1 MATEL
6 DTRTGGCL
14 CGAVTVSAMLP
25 GTGMQLCH
33 CKQCQTW
40 TGGGPLTAIRAK
52 DVVFEGE
59 ENIQSYCASGHGERG
74 FCRICGST
82 IFWKMQGK
90 PPAFLPIGLFEDQSG
105 IRVTEEIFVDRR
117 PDWLPA
123 HEGAAQHDEAEMQ
136 AQLAAYLA
144 RSGDG

>member
-1 MATEL
+1 MAT
-6 DTRTGGCL
+6 DQDIRSGGCL
-14 CGAVTVSAMLP
+14 CGAVTVTAVLP
-25 GTGMQLCH
+25 KPEMQLCH

-52 DVVFEGE
+52 DIVLTGE
-59 ENIQSYCASGHGERG
+59 ENIQTYRASDHGERA
-74 FCRICGST
+74 FCKTCGST
-82 IFWKMQGK
+82 IYWKLQGK
-90 PPAFLPIGLFEDQSG
+90 PPAFLPVGLLEDQSG
-105 IRVTEEIFVDRR
+105 ITVTEEIFVDHR

-123 HEGAAQHDEAEMQ
+123 HAGASQSDEATMQ